1 MKLKIDVDVR
11 EMNRALQRFADVVG
25 KDIAVILPDEARLF
39 ALSGMKAQPP
49 TGSGGKGA
57 NTPEAKMNGEAAVD
71 RSVRNAAPRLQPGQF
86 KSPFLRYAI
95 EKGNVNQTQALLD
108 SMGIP
113 IKVGAHDE
121 GYHQK
126 ARDGRGRVH
135 RMRRGNMLISD
146 AEEAKRD
153 AYSKRK
159 QQNVGMFKAAWAKV
173 ALGLERYAKVKSRIP
188 SWIKRHVGRSK
199 FHSALTVQLFGARQS
214 ITISAPAH
222 PAFRDF
228 VGIAVA
234 ARVKAI
240 NRKARAVLAG
250 RAGII
255 DGKYRI
261 FKKDQAS

>member
-1 MKLKIDVDVR
+1 
-11 EMNRALQRFADVVG
+11 MNRALQRFADVVG

-49 TGSGGKGA
+49 TDQGGKGA
-57 NTPEAKMNGEAAVD
+57 TTSAAKKNGEAAVD
-71 RSVRNAAPRLQPGQF
+71 RSIKNAAPRMRADQWQ
-86 KSPFLRYAI
+86 SPAMRRVI
-95 EKGNVNQTQALLD
+95 ESGNVATTQALLD
-108 SMGIP
+108 GMGVKV
-113 IKVGAHDE
+113 KVGSHDE

-126 ARDGRGRVH
+126 ARDGRGRVF
-135 RMRRGNMLISD
+135 RARRGNVLISD
-146 AEEAKRD
+146 AEEARRD
-153 AYSKRK
+153 AYSKRR

-199 FHSALTVQLFGARQS
+199 FPSALTVQLFGPRQS

-228 VGIAVA
+228 VSIAVA

-240 NRKARAVLAG
+240 NRKVRAVLAG

-261 FKKDQAS
+261 FKNDQAS